1 MRFTPRTVTRIA
13 RPGNVVNHHAS
24 VMYSRAS
31 ETITPHVGVRPP
43 TPRPKKLNPD
53 SARIVVATEN
63 VAITMMTPRTFGTRW
78 RRRIRD
84 GDAPIA
90 RAARTYSRVLSDKVS
105 ARTRRA

>member
-31 ETITPHVGVRPP
+31 ESITPHVGVRPP

-53 SARIVVATEN
+53 SARIGVATEN
-63 VAITMMTPRTFGTRW
+63 VAITMMRPRTVGARW
-78 RRRIRD
+78 RRGTRD
-84 GDAPIA
+84 GDARIA
-90 RAARTYSRVLSDKVS
+90 GAARTYCRDCGDKRSRP
-105 ARTRRA
+105 A